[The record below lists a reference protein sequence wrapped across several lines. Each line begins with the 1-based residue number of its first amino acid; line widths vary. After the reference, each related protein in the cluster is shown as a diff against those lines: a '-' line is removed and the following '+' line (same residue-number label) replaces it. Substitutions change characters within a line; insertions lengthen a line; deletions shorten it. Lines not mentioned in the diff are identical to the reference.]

1 MIIDNVEIMNG
12 PIIRD
17 ETVCDYDAV
26 RKLLLL
32 AFGED
37 SPGNLAN
44 DLRRSG
50 DAALSMVAE
59 HEGKIAGHILFS
71 RIEAP
76 LRALTLA
83 PLGVRPD
90 LQKRGIGSALI
101 RHGLERA
108 GKEGWDAVFVLG
120 SPAYYRRFGF
130 DPALA
135 RNYDNP
141 YNGPAFMA
149 LLLHDAAPRT
159 GRLVF
164 PSAFDEDIREHA
176 VRRGKGLM

>member
-1 MIIDNVEIMNG
+1 VLNVGIING

-17 ETVCDYDAV
+17 ETARDYDAV

-37 SPGNLAN
+37 SPGGLAD

-50 DAALSMVAE
+50 DAVLSIVAE
-59 HEGKIAGHILFS
+59 HEGTIAGHILFS
-71 RIEAP
+71 RIKGP
-76 LRALTLA
+76 LRALSLA

-90 LQKRGIGSALI
+90 LQKRGIGAALI
-101 RHGLERA
+101 RHGLQRA
-108 GKEGWDAVFVLG
+108 GRKGWDAVFVLG

-135 RNYDNP
+135 QNYDSP
-141 YNGPAFMA
+141 DNGPAFMA

-159 GRLVF
+159 GQLIF
-164 PSAFDEDIREHA
+164 PPAFNEDIREHA
-176 VRRGKGLM
+176 GRRGKV

>member
-1 MIIDNVEIMNG
+1 
-12 PIIRD
+12 
-17 ETVCDYDAV
+17 
-26 RKLLLL
+26 
-32 AFGED
+32 
-37 SPGNLAN
+37 
-44 DLRRSG
+44 
-50 DAALSMVAE
+50 MVAE

-83 PLGVRPD
+83 PPECVLTC
-90 LQKRGIGSALI
+90 KSAGIGSALI

-108 GKEGWDAVFVLG
+108 GKEGWMPFLCSAVPPIIEDLVLIRPWHG
-120 SPAYYRRFGF
+120 ITTI
-130 DPALA
+130 LTT
-135 RNYDNP
+135 
-141 YNGPAFMA
+141 GPAFMA

-176 VRRGKGLM
+176 VRLSKGLM